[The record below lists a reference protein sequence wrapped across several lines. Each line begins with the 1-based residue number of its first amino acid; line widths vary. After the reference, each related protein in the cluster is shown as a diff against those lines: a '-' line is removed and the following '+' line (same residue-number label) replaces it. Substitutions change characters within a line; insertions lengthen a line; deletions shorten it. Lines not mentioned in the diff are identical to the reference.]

1 MQTFLS
7 YCHQI
12 FNTQD
17 CNNNYIGIIT
27 LLATTTFMCI
37 MRESFLN
44 YSRIQDFD
52 GLQFV
57 IVVFPDHTHLLFEAE
72 LWKVSLKIL
81 NYGRLI
87 IVKLS

>member
-7 YCHQI
+7 YCYQI

-17 CNNNYIGIIT
+17 GNNNYIGIIT

-52 GLQFV
+52 GVQFV